1 MHKKWVNLNLYLSSL
16 GTRYPHQPFQGEG
29 MVRDST
35 RGAPVYVR
43 FGAQDEIIISYLEQA
58 YDDTVSVGDDM
69 LKSFRVTQ
77 H

>member
-1 MHKKWVNLNLYLSSL
+1 
-16 GTRYPHQPFQGEG
+16 

>member
-1 MHKKWVNLNLYLSSL
+1 
-16 GTRYPHQPFQGEG
+16 

-35 RGAPVYVR
+35 RGAAVYAR
-43 FGAQDEIIISYLEQA
+43 FGAQDEIIISYLEQT

-69 LKSFRVTQ
+69 PKSFRVTQ